1 MTSREGI
8 VSFLSQKTIA
18 VVGVSANRSKYGNIA
33 FRSLKARG
41 YTVFAVN
48 PNARTVEGSPCYPDL
63 KSLPAPADAVLL
75 VVPPIRTEVV
85 VQEAVELGIRHFWMQ
100 PGAES
105 EEAIRRGEAA
115 GANVVHGVC
124 VLIE

>member
-8 VSFLSQKTIA
+8 DRFLSQKTIA
-18 VVGVSANRSKYGNIA
+18 VVGVSANRAKYGNIV
-33 FRSLKARG
+33 FRNLKKKG
-41 YTVFAVN
+41 YIVFAVN
-48 PNARTVEGSPCYPDL
+48 PNARTVEGNPCYPDL
-63 KSLPAPADAVLL
+63 KSLPEPVDAVLL

-85 VQEAVELGIRHFWMQ
+85 VQEAVELGIRHLWMQ

-105 EEAIRRGEAA
+105 EEAIRRGEAG

-124 VLIE
+124 ILIE